1 MRGRTPMQLRRLAP
15 AVLMVLLV
23 GCTGGSSTPPPP
35 PIPTTST
42 PIGPTKTGS
51 PLPQVLT
58 HVVFDQ
64 TIHGHYAQ
72 PVRSFVRITGG
83 GIHRTLQIP
92 NIGSRLLDLH
102 RAATYSVRSFQQP
115 CRSNCEHLRPPVD
128 GCGTTFPA
136 SGEVVRLTIVVTPG
150 SGCTITR
157 S

>member
-1 MRGRTPMQLRRLAP
+1 MQLRRLAP
-15 AVLMVLLV
+15 AVLTVLLV
-23 GCTGGSSTPPPP
+23 GCTGGSSTPPPTIP
-35 PIPTTST
+35 PISTSV
-42 PIGPTKTGS
+42 GPTKTGS

-64 TIHGHYAQ
+64 AIKGHYAQ
-72 PVRSFVRITGG
+72 PVRSFVRIIGG
-83 GIHRTLQIP
+83 GFHRTLQIP
-92 NIGSRLLDLH
+92 NVGSRLLDLH
-102 RAATYSVRSFQQP
+102 RAATYSVRSFEQL
-115 CRSNCEHLRPPVD
+115 CRSTCEHLRPPVD